1 MCCLAYENEYY
12 ASACKKMPKIGASVT
27 TPEGKGTVVSANM
40 LKMEVRV
47 KIEKDGAL
55 LYRDLPL
62 QDVGFRRGN
71 EQERDADEE
80 KNPEKPAEK

>member
-1 MCCLAYENEYY
+1 MRRHIRRCRGRAT
-12 ASACKKMPKIGASVT
+12 VT

-55 LYRDLPL
+55 VYRDFPL
-62 QDVGFRRGN
+62 ESVGFRRPN
-71 EQERDADEE
+71 DAEREDDEE
-80 KNPEKPAEK
+80 KNPEKPGEK